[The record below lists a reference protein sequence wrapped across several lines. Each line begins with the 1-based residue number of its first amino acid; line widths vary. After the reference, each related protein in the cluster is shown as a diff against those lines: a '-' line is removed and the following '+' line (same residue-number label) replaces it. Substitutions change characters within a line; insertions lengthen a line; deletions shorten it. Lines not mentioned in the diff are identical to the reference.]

1 MNVLINL
8 VAVLALLVA
17 SFGQPTTVS
26 AGDVRKTEWQGVE
39 AFFSNTDPS
48 GCIVTQVG
56 VFARDDMR
64 HEPPEPGTT
73 ESLLALSIYQVN
85 DCTGE
90 QLLFAEG
97 YTWLDEGDL
106 QISKKLQSATLNATV
121 NLEDLGATPNFDVD
135 VDLTWTANEPAA
147 RSSSHSHLDQ
157 RGCKIIS
164 HWRGMSRFADVSG
177 TVSVGTTNF
186 TPETGSGSIFAGRGS
201 DLFIGCE

>member
-1 MNVLINL
+1 MKVLINL
-8 VAVLALLVA
+8 VAGLALLVA
-17 SFGQPTTVS
+17 TFGPSTN
-26 AGDVRKTEWQGVE
+26 ADAADVRKTEWQGVE

-48 GCIVTQVG
+48 GCVVTQIG
-56 VFARDDMR
+56 MFARNDMR

-73 ESLLALSIYQVN
+73 ESLLVLSIYQVN

-106 QISKKLQSATLNATV
+106 QVSKKLQSATLNATV
-121 NLEDLGATPNFDVD
+121 NLEDAGAAGNFDVD
-135 VDLTWTANEPAA
+135 VDLTWTATEPAT

-157 RGCKIIS
+157 RDCKIIS
-164 HWRGMSRFADVSG
+164 HWRGMSRFADVTG

-186 TPETGSGSIFAGRGS
+186 TPETGSGSIFSGKGS